1 MYCPRTGLSAG
12 HGHRLSGWAGSQVDK
27 DGHLSNVERTHHT
40 LLVWLWCVF
49 VSECDCVWTV
59 RGHNISYREG
69 QETRE
74 SGGRVSSG
82 SCIYETLQF
91 HSLFFWRT
99 KWDQNHPLSLV
110 NIKTR
115 DHICTTLF
123 SIWQNSQFLR
133 DKHQSSFVYPHLISL
148 CRESKHY
155 YCCREKWRGTRNSI
169 HVLPAAWHYC
179 TPDADWQP
187 WPWSWSCKVQTL
199 VTFLIFVFEFIAM
212 FVYCGKVCKFICS
225 CFFAIFAI
233 YLGITRLP

>member
-1 MYCPRTGLSAG
+1 MVCVCEWVWLCLNSARTQHKLQGGTGDEGEWGQS
-12 HGHRLSGWAGSQVDK
+12 
-27 DGHLSNVERTHHT
+27 
-40 LLVWLWCVF
+40 LVWIMYLRNVA
-49 VSECDCVWTV
+49 VSLT
-59 RGHNISYREG
+59 
-69 QETRE
+69 
-74 SGGRVSSG
+74 
-82 SCIYETLQF
+82 
-91 HSLFFWRT
+91 FFWRT

-199 VTFLIFVFEFIAM
+199 VTFLIFVFEFTAM